1 MYTLVGYDKDNDT
14 YIEYESYPSFG
25 KVYDEAIEL
34 RKKIE
39 KGELKNEENG
49 EPIDWIEIYKN
60 YNFVFDE
67 QRLCVV

>member
-14 YIEYESYPSFG
+14 YIEYESYPSFE
-25 KVYDEAIEL
+25 KAYDEAIEL

>member
-25 KVYDEAIEL
+25 KAYDKAIEL

-39 KGELKNEENG
+39 KGELKNEANG

-60 YNFVFDE
+60 YNFTFDE
-67 QRLCVV
+67 QRLCVI